1 MDYWLFSQFFVSQR
15 VWVSSFRSWLKPTHF
30 PVSLSSHLSKTWWPF
45 RIPSTPLIRMVQ
57 GLPVFNVTTQGTGQ
71 LGSVILSSSD
81 WSLIILSSMYRI
93 CALQTPQLPSVD
105 QVFITWVIA
114 KALSHCWVHD
124 FPWHYAVLMAGL
136 WAVPG
141 VWSFFMTSCP
151 RAREAKLP
159 ISFSDRA
166 DRMNSEL
173 AGVLMA
179 PTLI

>member
-1 MDYWLFSQFFVSQR
+1 MLCGLLVVFPVFCLAAC

-45 RIPSTPLIRMVQ
+45 HIPSTPLIRVVQ
-57 GLPVFNVTTQGTGQ
+57 GLPVFNVTAQGAGQ

-105 QVFITWVIA
+105 QVFITSVIA

-124 FPWHYAVLMAGL
+124 FPWHYAVLIAGP

-151 RAREAKLP
+151 WAREAKLP

-166 DRMNSEL
+166 W
-173 AGVLMA
+173 
-179 PTLI
+179 TLSSLLY